1 MIVQSKARYPN
12 LRVRYINPRG
22 QENRAPTRAEC
33 GREDE
38 GPITDE
44 PPAWYCA
51 KPTDGSGPKGSHEGI
66 L

>member
-12 LRVRYINPRG
+12 LRVRYINPCG
-22 QENRAPTRAEC
+22 Q
-33 GREDE
+33 EDE

-51 KPTDGSGPKGSHEGI
+51 KPTDGSGPKEWHEGI